1 MSATISI
8 DDPAP
13 DFDLSSTEEALLCL
27 RDEVP
32 RTSVLLYFF
41 TDADAE
47 TAHAELRTLQQ
58 RRAALARA
66 EVKILGVSPAKMP
79 RLTELQREL
88 GLDFPLLRD
97 DRDFSA
103 SYGVVAPEEGST
115 TALFLVDRAQRVRW
129 AANPVSGVEAALA
142 EVTAGLKKNGGSST
156 SNYPKSVINR
166 LVDRWLN

>member
-41 TDADAE
+41 TDSESPTVHDD
-47 TAHAELRTLQQ
+47 LRRLQ
-58 RRAALARA
+58 RERASLAA
-66 EVKILGVSPAKMP
+66 SEVKILGVSPAKMP
-79 RLTELQREL
+79 RLSELQHEL
-88 GLDFPLLRD
+88 GLEFPLLRD
-97 DRDFSA
+97 DRAFSA
-103 SYGVVAPEEGST
+103 AYGVEAPEEGSA
-115 TALFLVDRAQRVRW
+115 TALFLVDRRQRIVW
-129 AANPVSGVEAALA
+129 MINPLAAVDAALG
-142 EVTAGLKKNGGSST
+142 EVAAKLRESGGTST